1 VRAGERSS
9 GGWRQPVAVAVTVLF
24 LLPLWFMVAGSL
36 REPGTPPPRTPELV
50 PRPAS
55 VESYDRAFELV
66 DLARYTLNSLAVAA
80 LTVPLSVLVASLAGF
95 ALVLVGPRT
104 RVVLLSASFVA
115 LMVPVT
121 ALLVPRFTLFRWVG
135 AIDTWIPLVA
145 PALLGLSPFYTLLYY
160 WSFRRLP
167 AHIFDAARVE
177 DAGPFAIWR
186 KVAMPLVRP
195 VTVAIALL
203 AFIASW
209 SNFLDPLVY
218 LFDSDLYT
226 LPLGL
231 RSLSVLDRTNYP
243 VLLAAAVVATVPVLV
258 VFAIAQR
265 FFLHE
270 DRGAGW
276 LGR

>member
-1 VRAGERSS
+1 VAGDRASRLSRALVGSL
-9 GGWRQPVAVAVTVLF
+9 VALVF
-24 LLPLWFMVAGSL
+24 LLPLWFMASGSL
-36 REPGTPPPRTPELV
+36 REPGAAPPRTPELL
-50 PRPAS
+50 PRPTS
-55 VESYDRAFELV
+55 TESYGLAFDHVE
-66 DLARYTLNSLAVAA
+66 LARHTFNSLAVAA
-80 LTVPLSVLVASLAGF
+80 LTVPPAVLFASWAGF
-95 ALVLVGPRT
+95 ALLLLAGRARAVLIA
-104 RVVLLSASFVA
+104 LSFAA

-121 ALLVPRFTLFRWVG
+121 ALLVPRFTMFRWLG
-135 AIDTWIPLVA
+135 LTDTWAPLVA
-145 PALLGLSPFYTLLYY
+145 PALMGLSPFYVLLFY

-167 AHIFDAARVE
+167 SELFEAARLEGVS
-177 DAGPFAIWR
+177 PLRMWR
-186 KVAMPLVRP
+186 RLAMPLVRP

-209 SNFLDPLVY
+209 GNFLDPLVY

-243 VLLAAAVVATVPVLV
+243 VLLAGAVVATAPVVAAFV
-258 VFAIAQR
+258 VAQR

>member
-1 VRAGERSS
+1 MHAGSRRWS
-9 GGWRQPVAVAVTVLF
+9 GWRQPVAIAATVLF

-36 REPGTPPPRTPELV
+36 REPGTTPPRTPELL

-55 VESYDRAFELV
+55 MASYDRAFELV
-66 DLARYTLNSLAVAA
+66 DLARFTLNSLVVAV
-80 LTVPLSVLVASLAGF
+80 LTVPLAVLVASLAGF
-95 ALVLVGPRT
+95 ALMLVGS
-104 RVVLLSASFVA
+104 RVRNTLLAVSFVA
-115 LMVPVT
+115 LMIPVT

-135 AIDTWIPLVA
+135 AIDSWVPLVA
-145 PALLGLSPFYTLLYY
+145 PALLGLSPFYALLYY

-167 AHIFDAARVE
+167 AHIFDAARLE
-177 DAGPFAIWR
+177 DASPFTIWR
-186 KVAMPLVRP
+186 RVAMPLVRP

-209 SNFLDPLVY
+209 GNFLDPLVY
-218 LFDSDLYT
+218 LFDTDLFT

-231 RSLSVLDRTNYP
+231 RSLSVLDKTNYP
-243 VLLAAAVVATVPVLV
+243 VLLAAAVVATIPVVV
-258 VFAIAQR
+258 VFAVAQR

>member
-1 VRAGERSS
+1 MRAGERAW
-9 GGWRQPVAVAVTVLF
+9 GGWRQPVAIAVSVTF
-24 LLPLWFMVAGSL
+24 LLPLWFMLAGSL
-36 REPGTPPPRTPELV
+36 REPGTPPPRTPELL

-55 VESYDRAFELV
+55 TDAYDRAFELV
-66 DLARYTLNSLAVAA
+66 DLGRYALNSLVVAA
-80 LTVPLSVLVASLAGF
+80 ITVPIAVLVASWAGF
-95 ALVLVGPRT
+95 ALVLVGRRT
-104 RVVLLSASFVA
+104 RLVLLVVSFTA

-121 ALLVPRFTLFRWVG
+121 ALLVPRFTLFRWLG
-135 AIDTWIPLVA
+135 LIDTWVPLVA
-145 PALLGLSPFYTLLYY
+145 PALMGLTPFYVLLYY
-160 WSFRRLP
+160 WSFTRLP
-167 AHIFDAARVE
+167 AHIFDAARLE
-177 DAGPFAIWR
+177 DLGPYAMWR
-186 KVAMPLVRP
+186 RLAMPLVRP

-209 SNFLDPLVY
+209 SNFIDPLVY
-218 LFDSDLYT
+218 LFDSNRFT

-243 VLLAAAVVATVPVLV
+243 VLLAAAVVATTPVV
-258 VFAIAQR
+258 AVFAVAQR

>member
-1 VRAGERSS
+1 VRAGERSW
-9 GGWRQPVAVAVTVLF
+9 GGWRQPVAVAVTLLF

-36 REPGTPPPRTPELV
+36 REPGTAPPRTPELV

-66 DLARYTLNSLAVAA
+66 DLGRFTLNSLAVAA

-95 ALVLVGPRT
+95 GMVLVGA
-104 RVVLLSASFVA
+104 RVRAVLVGASFVA

-121 ALLVPRFTLFRWVG
+121 ALLVPRFTMFRWIG

-145 PALLGLSPFYTLLYY
+145 PALLGLSPFYALLYY

-167 AHIFDAARVE
+167 AHIFDAARLE
-177 DAGPFAIWR
+177 DASPFAIWR

-243 VLLAAAVVATVPVLV
+243 VLLAGAVVATVPVVIVFV
-258 VFAIAQR
+258 VAQR

>member
-1 VRAGERSS
+1 MRAGERSW
-9 GGWRQPVAVAVTVLF
+9 GGWRQPVAIAVTLLF

-36 REPGTPPPRTPELV
+36 REPGAAPPRTPELV

-55 VESYDRAFELV
+55 IESYDRAFELV
-66 DLARYTLNSLAVAA
+66 DLGRFTLNSIAVAA

-95 ALVLVGPRT
+95 AMVLVGA
-104 RVVLLSASFVA
+104 RVRAVLVGASFVA

-121 ALLVPRFTLFRWVG
+121 ALLVPRFTMFRWIG

-145 PALLGLSPFYTLLYY
+145 PALVGLSPFYALLYY

-167 AHIFDAARVE
+167 AHIFDAARLE
-177 DAGPFAIWR
+177 DASPFAIWR
-186 KVAMPLVRP
+186 RVAMPLVRP

-243 VLLAAAVVATVPVLV
+243 VLLAGAVVATVPVVV
-258 VFAIAQR
+258 VFVVAQR
-265 FFLHE
+265 LFLHE

>member
-1 VRAGERSS
+1 
-9 GGWRQPVAVAVTVLF
+9 
-24 LLPLWFMVAGSL
+24 M
-36 REPGTPPPRTPELV
+36 
-50 PRPAS
+50 
-55 VESYDRAFELV
+55 ESYERAFELV
-66 DLARYTLNSLAVAA
+66 DLGRFALNSLAVAA

-104 RVVLLSASFVA
+104 RAVLLASSFVA

-121 ALLVPRFTLFRWVG
+121 ALLVPRFTLFRWIG

-167 AHIFDAARVE
+167 AHIFDAARLE

-243 VLLAAAVVATVPVLV
+243 VLLAAAVVATAPVVV